1 MKKMIDLIR
10 ASEAPASV
18 VRSAAKGSLSLPAAE
33 MIEILVYLALHNK
46 VFAEQASMTLAG
58 WDETSARAVAADRNA
73 PREVLEYFA
82 NVKNLRMPLLP
93 SLLEND
99 TVSEGVLAQLA
110 SEASPE
116 VLALI
121 VQSNRAQQSE
131 KIRAAL
137 KRNPKLTALSPQ
149 KLNLHGPIAALF
161 VKEPTAEVPIAEG
174 EPPFGDLDADPDV
187 ATFLAE
193 HRAEI
198 AAEGHKPFQPLGGIH
213 DESLD
218 AIVGKVEAPVGEL
231 PAPAA
236 ATPRKAAAPEE
247 KGGSTLQK
255 IARLNITGRI
265 QLAMKGTK
273 EERSMLI
280 RDGTKIVALAVLE
293 SPKISD
299 GEVEKIASQKNVLEA
314 VLRAIPMKRKF
325 AKNYIITRN
334 LVANPRVPL
343 DVALGLMKNLMANDL
358 KAIAGNKEVSETIRK
373 LAIRQFKQKTEK
385 KKD

>member
-1 MKKMIDLIR
+1 MKKMIELIR

-18 VRSAAKGSLSLPAAE
+18 VRSAAKGSLSLPASE

-73 PREVLEYFA
+73 PREVLEYLA
-82 NVKNLRMPLLP
+82 NVKNLRLPLLL

-99 TVSEGVLAQLA
+99 SVSEVVLAQLA

-116 VLALI
+116 ALALI

-131 KIRAAL
+131 KIRAGA
-137 KRNPKLTALSPQ
+137 KRNPKLIALSPQ
-149 KLNLHGPIAALF
+149 KLNLHGPVAALF
-161 VKEPTAEVPIAEG
+161 AKEEVPAEAVTAP
-174 EPPFGDLDADPDV
+174 EPSDPALDDPAADPEV
-187 ATFLAE
+187 AAFLTE
-193 HRAEI
+193 HQAEI
-198 AAEGHKPFQPLGGIH
+198 AAEGDKPFQPLGGIH
-213 DESLD
+213 EVLAEVD
-218 AIVGKVEAPVGEL
+218 AAVEAPV
-231 PAPAA
+231 PAA
-236 ATPRKAAAPEE
+236 AAPRKAAEPER
-247 KGGSTLQK
+247 GGSTLQK

-280 RDGTKIVALAVLE
+280 RDGTKIVALAVLD

-343 DVALGLMKNLMANDL
+343 DVALGLMKNLMVNDL

-373 LAIRQFKQKTEK
+373 LAMRQFKQKTEK
-385 KKD
+385 EKD